1 MIKADKV
8 CDICGK
14 KRGRPYDHT
23 LCAIKRKAKHA
34 AVKSKRHKSAESIY
48 TDANITGYTKMI
60 EGTYYD

>member
-1 MIKADKV
+1 MIKADIV

-34 AVKSKRHKSAESIY
+34 AKKYRTESKEAQNKKIDRFVK
-48 TDANITGYTKMI
+48 TLD
-60 EGTYYD
+60 

>member
-34 AVKSKRHKSAESIY
+34 QRGLTFPKGEADAGMLAPTQHKEQS
-48 TDANITGYTKMI
+48 
-60 EGTYYD
+60 

>member
-34 AVKSKRHKSAESIY
+34 AVKSKRHKSAE
-48 TDANITGYTKMI
+48 NITGYTKMI